1 MPINTQEL
9 LSAVAVLTDKQS
21 MRVTLKSSAKGAAV
35 AGSSTFLGGLVAGP
49 IGLFLGGAVGGLVA
63 YAMTNNQFKPVSHV
77 IMHDLSVR
85 EQEQLK
91 QRIVDALSRF
101 QPTDLV
107 VIASL
112 LAGNMA
118 AQQTVITAVVSFLT
132 NEMLADDAGTVH
144 LGLLSLHRALI
155 DRWSALV
162 MGTPDEST
170 PNPNVENRLRIR

>member
-107 VIASL
+107 AIASL

-132 NEMLADDAGTVH
+132 NEMRMQIIDWSQMLDGDEDATAGS
-144 LGLLSLHRALI
+144 LGWCLWYTGKKGNIIH
-155 DRWSALV
+155 
-162 MGTPDEST
+162 
-170 PNPNVENRLRIR
+170 N